1 LEWQRGLAANKS
13 PVAEVARAVAR
24 VLDETTIVVDDSTC
38 AIDTNIE
45 QLPVSA
51 PGSYF
56 RPMGSSMGWGASA
69 AFGAKLAAPES
80 TVISLN
86 AEGNLL
92 SGAPESALW
101 GAARCGAPFL
111 TVVYDNAQYAAIRL
125 QVQEEYPGG
134 ALLRSGTALDIERVP
149 DLVTLAASCD
159 AYGERVEDLRELPR
173 ALDRGLDAVRGGQC
187 ALLDVLVPGP

>member
-1 LEWQRGLAANKS
+1 MDAS
-13 PVAEVARAVAR
+13 PAAEVARAVAG

-38 AIDTNIE
+38 AIDTNVE
-45 QLPVSA
+45 QLPFRT

-69 AFGAKLAAPES
+69 AFGAKLAAPER

-101 GAARCGAPFL
+101 GAARYGAPFL

-125 QVQEEYPGG
+125 QVQEEYPRG
-134 ALLRSGTALDIERVP
+134 ALLRTGTALNIERP
-149 DLVTLAASCD
+149 PNLVTLAASCD

-173 ALDRGLDAVRGGQC
+173 ALKRGLDAVRGGQC